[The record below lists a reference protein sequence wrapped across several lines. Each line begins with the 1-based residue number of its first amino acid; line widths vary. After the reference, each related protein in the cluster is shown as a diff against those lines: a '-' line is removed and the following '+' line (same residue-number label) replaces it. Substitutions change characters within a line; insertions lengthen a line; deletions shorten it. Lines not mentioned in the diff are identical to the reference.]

1 MQIEQ
6 SEQPEQPEQ
15 REQVQQAQQ
24 AVVNDMRA
32 RLRAL
37 QTDVDELRAAHR
49 QYRVPSA
56 ITSRWHEETYFTSF
70 ARSRVVA
77 LFAILYAVVSITLHP
92 QIRQCL
98 LTGEGA
104 SAWLWPTAVRLTLL
118 VASCGMLIFG
128 ALTYRKRFTLPL
140 GPFTAAVK
148 IFVAVLLITAAT
160 DVAVYPGAT
169 PDLTGFAISMCLAA
183 VALVTPDRFRI
194 FLYVIAAMIAFF
206 GWWFVRGAGPDLLS
220 IGLYASMI
228 AGLCIALDRL
238 THRQRVGSLLSLKQ
252 AELQESIARELID
265 NTLPKPI
272 SRELAQREGAIAQ
285 HYDAAIVLF
294 ADLVGFT
301 QLAAKMSP
309 NDLLAMLDDVFRRF
323 DTLVMQHGMEKIK
336 TIGDA
341 YMAAGGLTQSAGCN
355 ADHAIQLGL
364 DMHKTLNDFNERR
377 GLQLALR
384 VGIHQ
389 GPVVA
394 GVIGDLRFAYD
405 IWGDT
410 VNTASRLESS
420 GIAGRVHI
428 SQALYQQLKDK
439 SVATLRGEIDMKGL
453 GRQETWLV

>member
-6 SEQPEQPEQ
+6 S
-15 REQVQQAQQ
+15 
-24 AVVNDMRA
+24 VVNDMRA

-37 QTDVDELRAAHR
+37 QHDVDELRTAHR
-49 QYRVPSA
+49 QYRVPA
-56 ITSRWHEETYFTSF
+56 TVVSRWHEETYFTSF
-70 ARSRVVA
+70 TRSRVVA
-77 LFAILYAVVSITLHP
+77 IFAILYAVVSITLHP
-92 QIRQCL
+92 EIRHLL

-104 SAWLWPTAVRLTLL
+104 SAWLWPAAVRITLL
-118 VASCGMLIFG
+118 AGSCGILIFG
-128 ALTYRKRFTLPL
+128 GLTYRKRFSLPL
-140 GPFTAAVK
+140 GWFTAAVK
-148 IFVAVLLITAAT
+148 IFVAILLITAAF

-194 FLYVIAAMIAFF
+194 LLYVIAAMIAFF
-206 GWWFVRGAGPDLLS
+206 GWWFMRGADMNLLS
-220 IGLYASMI
+220 LGVYASMI
-228 AGLCIALDRL
+228 AGLCITLDRL

-272 SRELAQREGAIAQ
+272 SRELAQRDGAIAQ
-285 HYDAAIVLF
+285 QYESAMVLF

-301 QLAAKMSP
+301 QLAAKMNP

-323 DTLVMQHGMEKIK
+323 DTLVVQHGMEKIK

-341 YMAAGGLTQSAGCN
+341 YMAAGGLTQSEGCN
-355 ADHAIQLGL
+355 ADRAIQLGL
-364 DMHKTLNDFNERR
+364 DMHKTLIDFNQQHD
-377 GLQLALR
+377 LQLALR
-384 VGIHQ
+384 VGIHY

-420 GIAGRVHI
+420 GVPGRVHI
-428 SQALYQQLKDK
+428 SQALHQQLKEK
-439 SVATLRGEIDMKGL
+439 SVATLRGEIEMKGL
-453 GRQETWLV
+453 GKQETWLV